1 MLIYEGEMFMDKN
14 WMIKKNQY
22 EDIILKKTKDGSEY
36 SYCELLIIVS
46 SQVHDDI
53 DIRLLDGVLD
63 RLVRNDKL
71 SKKNIEEVSCYQN
84 TDKLREKINSIE
96 LQKSELQNNYASR
109 KLKRKKYIVVV
120 ICVMAV
126 ITLIG
131 AVVFWLVMPIISYN
145 KAGELFASGDYINA
159 NARYES
165 ARGYKNAENMK
176 ELTDYLKN
184 DDYTDAIDFAG
195 TSNDLSE
202 YIPMLTDQREVVYIQ
217 KAQQYMEDAKYEEA
231 VSMLEDILGY
241 ENSEELLKESKIG
254 VQYNEA
260 LKAASVSLED
270 SLPLLSKLPE
280 DFRDVKE
287 LKKMFKVIIDTEG
300 CYVYSEDDNYP
311 LYFLNARY
319 ENGKYIGEDDN
330 GTKAE
335 IIETNDYGC
344 QVKWVFDLEEYGL
357 ATFYVDGKRARGEL
371 WDAGKWDYKVSE

>member
-1 MLIYEGEMFMDKN
+1 M
-14 WMIKKNQY
+14 
-22 EDIILKKTKDGSEY
+22 
-36 SYCELLIIVS
+36 
-46 SQVHDDI
+46 
-53 DIRLLDGVLD
+53 
-63 RLVRNDKL
+63 RNDKL

-319 ENGKYIGEDDN
+319 ENGNI
-330 GTKAE
+330 
-335 IIETNDYGC
+335 
-344 QVKWVFDLEEYGL
+344 
-357 ATFYVDGKRARGEL
+357 
-371 WDAGKWDYKVSE
+371 